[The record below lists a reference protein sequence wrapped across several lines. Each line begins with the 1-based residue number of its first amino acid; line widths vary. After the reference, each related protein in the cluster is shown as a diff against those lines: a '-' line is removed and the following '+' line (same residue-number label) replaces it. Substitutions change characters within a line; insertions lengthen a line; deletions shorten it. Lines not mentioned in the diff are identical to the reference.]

1 MSFELTKLGE
11 IAKILNGFAFK
22 SQEYVEEGIRVIRI
36 ANVQK
41 GFVSDDSPKFIALG
55 REKEFEKYMLNNGD
69 VLISL
74 TGNVGRV
81 GIIKEDFLPA
91 ALNQRVGK
99 IAVTSDKVF
108 APYVFHLLNSNEF
121 ENAAIKNSKGIAQL
135 NLSTKWIE
143 SFSIPLPKIN
153 NEINLEEQKRIAGIL
168 DAADALRAKR
178 RESLA
183 KLDDLLQSTFL
194 DMFGDPVTN
203 PKSWEVRDL
212 SDSVYIQGGFA
223 FKSKDYCDDGIRLVK
238 ISNVHSENLKWDEVD
253 HVPYAFLEKYKE
265 FALKP
270 KDLVIALTRPIIK
283 SLNSVKIA
291 TVGKEDSPSLLNQR
305 VARFLFSEN
314 SKVGRP
320 YLLAFCQTL
329 AFKNK
334 VQKFCSESLQ
344 PNMSTKQL
352 GSVQIPTPPLELQQR
367 FAEIVSSAED
377 QKAKMKKQLEQ
388 LDDLFASL
396 QQRAFRGDL

>member
-1 MSFELTKLGE
+1 MKWEIKELNDVVNFLDSRRKPVKESERQKGPYPYYGANGQQGSINDYIFDEPLVLLAEDGGHFFEPNRGIAYMISGKTWVNNHAHVLQPKESVDVNFLCLALKNLNVVKYLTGSTRAKLTKSG
-11 IAKILNGFAFK
+11 A
-22 SQEYVEEGIRVIRI
+22 SRI
-36 ANVQK
+36 Q
-41 GFVSDDSPKFIALG
+41 
-55 REKEFEKYMLNNGD
+55 
-69 VLISL
+69 
-74 TGNVGRV
+74 
-81 GIIKEDFLPA
+81 
-91 ALNQRVGK
+91 
-99 IAVTSDKVF
+99 
-108 APYVFHLLNSNEF
+108 
-121 ENAAIKNSKGIAQL
+121 
-135 NLSTKWIE
+135 
-143 SFSIPLPKIN
+143 IPLPP
-153 NEINLEEQKRIAGIL
+153 LEEQKRIAKIL

-178 RESLA
+178 RESLS

-194 DMFGDPVTN
+194 DLFGDPVTN
-203 PKSWEVRDL
+203 PKGWKVRDL

-367 FAEIVSSAED
+367 FAEIVSSVED
-377 QKAKMKKQLEQ
+377 QKAKMKKHLEQ